1 MSIVRAIQERH
12 MKSSGMDDIGY
23 NFLVGGD
30 GAVYTGRGWDNEGA
44 HTRGYNKRSIGIG
57 FIGNFQYKTAPKRQL
72 DAAQKLIA
80 EGVALRKIRSN
91 YSLYGQCQL
100 GSTDSPG
107 AVLYDIM
114 KKWSHWSERVQ

>member
-1 MSIVRAIQERH
+1 MSIVRKIQEIR

-30 GAVYTGRGWDNEGA
+30 GAVYTGWDNEGA
-44 HTRGYNKRSIGIG
+44 HTKGHNKRSIGIG
-57 FIGNFQYKTAPKRQL
+57 FVGSFTFKTPPKRQL
-72 DAAQKLIA
+72 DAAQQLIA
-80 EGVALRKIRSN
+80 EGVELRKIRPN

-114 KKWSHWSERVQ
+114 KKWSHWSERVE